1 VSKFYLKN
9 NLINMNDLI
18 KANALLISEED
29 ENEERPDENTDT
41 EGSEKPDDAEDD
53 EYMDTGN
60 WEN

>member
-1 VSKFYLKN
+1 
-9 NLINMNDLI
+9 MNDLI

-41 EGSEKPDDAEDD
+41 EGSEKPADVEDD
-53 EYMDTGN
+53 EYVDAGN

>member
-1 VSKFYLKN
+1 
-9 NLINMNDLI
+9 MNDLI

-41 EGSEKPDDAEDD
+41 EGSEKRDDAEDD